1 MGGLYPSIVSS
12 GNKIY
17 ELRLK
22 KTDTIVDTS
31 FRDSYFLMPCALA
44 ELVKAYGLKIKDKG
58 RFALDSMN

>member
-22 KTDTIVDTS
+22 KAGSIVDTS
-31 FRDSYFLMPCALA
+31 FRDSYFLMPCALS
-44 ELVKAYGLKIKDKG
+44 ELVKAYGLKIQDK
-58 RFALDSMN
+58 